1 MTETKKTPEDVLLDA
16 ILMHVPFDG
25 WSEASFK
32 AAVDDTGMDMREA
45 RALCPRG
52 AIDLAVADHR
62 RGDQRMLDRIEES
75 DLSDLRFRD
84 RVAEALWFR
93 IEALSDREAVRR
105 ATTLFSFPGN
115 APEGAKLVWETA
127 DHIWTALGDTSRDIN
142 WYTKRATLSAVW
154 GSVLLYWL
162 GDDSAGHSETR
173 AFIDRRIDDVMQ
185 IEKAKARFRDNPL
198 TRPAARLQEAIFGRV
213 RAPSPDKMRDL
224 PGRMNA
230 PR

>member
-1 MTETKKTPEDVLLDA
+1 MTETTTPSKEALLDA

-32 AAVDDTGMDMREA
+32 AAVVDLDMDMREA

-62 RGDQRMLDRIEES
+62 RGDQAMLTRLAES
-75 DLSDLRFRD
+75 DLSNMRFRD
-84 RVAEALWFR
+84 KVAEALWFR

-105 ATTLFSFPGN
+105 ATTLFSLPGN
-115 APEGAKLVWETA
+115 APEGAKLVWETS
-127 DHIWTALGDTSRDIN
+127 DLIWTALGDGSRDLN

-154 GSVLLYWL
+154 ASVLLFWL
-162 GDDSAGHSETR
+162 GDDSPACSETH

-185 IEKAKARFRDNPL
+185 FEKAKARFRENPL
-198 TRPAARLQEAIFGRV
+198 TRPAARLQDAIFGRV
-213 RAPSPDKMRDL
+213 RAPQAGGMSDL
-224 PGRMNA
+224 PGQSRD